1 MKVLLLLISIFT
13 TIYLSGCAGCSNS
26 ERKGRHS
33 KNNKERQT
41 LPVVVDTLNLDSSVR
56 KTNIEKIGQLDITSQ
71 DMPSFKVIGIIDGDT
86 YDILDGRKVIRVR
99 MDGIDAPEKGMPYNK
114 VSKKYLSDLIFDKI
128 IQVKMGEI
136 DKYGRTI
143 AQTYLLDG
151 IDVSLEMIR
160 AGLAWHFKKY
170 SSNEQYSKT
179 EVDARENKLGLWKE
193 SNPISPWEVRM
204 LHRNGV
210 STKEL
215 FKDSPK

>member
-1 MKVLLLLISIFT
+1 MKALLLLISIFS
-13 TIYLSGCAGCSNS
+13 TIYFSGCAGCSNS
-26 ERKGRHS
+26 ERKGRH
-33 KNNKERQT
+33 NKHDNERELLART
-41 LPVVVDTLNLDSSVR
+41 DKLNIDSTVR
-56 KTNIEKIGQLDITSQ
+56 ITNIEEPVKVDTTLQE
-71 DMPSFKVIGIIDGDT
+71 MPSFKVIGIIDGDT
-86 YDILDGRKVIRVR
+86 YDILDGKKVIRVR

-114 VSKKYLSDLIFDKI
+114 VSKKYLSDLIYDKI

-151 IDVSLEMIR
+151 TDVSLEMIR